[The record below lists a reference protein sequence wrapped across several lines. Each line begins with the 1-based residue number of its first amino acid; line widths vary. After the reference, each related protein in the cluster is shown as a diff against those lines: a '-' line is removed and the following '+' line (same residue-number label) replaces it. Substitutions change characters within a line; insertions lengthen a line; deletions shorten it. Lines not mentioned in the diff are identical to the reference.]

1 MAFVFLIFAGQP
13 RKFSPALK
21 IFFAKGRSVECEIIE
36 IIIILYN
43 LVQIVRLVYYTV
55 GLLYGSCSYFVTQN
69 VFDNTYV
76 VPWTVELRSN

>member
-1 MAFVFLIFAGQP
+1 MTTQKIFACVEN
-13 RKFSPALK
+13 
-21 IFFAKGRSVECEIIE
+21 FFAKGRSVQYEKIE